1 MPVTPAEIRSFFE
14 VKAQRRAAANHA
26 LWLKAKSDAE
36 EIIAHIAN
44 NHHPTR
50 IWQWGSV
57 IRPEKFTDI
66 SDIDLAL
73 EGITNPADFFAILGE
88 AESMTS
94 FSVDIVQ
101 LECIMPEF
109 AEIIRQKGKVVYE
122 R

>member
-14 VKAQRRAAANHA
+14 AKARRRAEANHA
-26 LWLKAKSDAE
+26 LWSKAKVDADA
-36 EIIAHIAN
+36 IIAHIAN

-57 IRPEKFTDI
+57 VHPDKFTDV
-66 SDIDLAL
+66 SDIDIAL
-73 EGITNPADFFAILGE
+73 EGVTDPAEFFAILGE
-88 AESMTS
+88 AESMTP

-109 AEIIRQKGKVVYE
+109 AEIIRQKGKIVYE
-122 R
+122 C